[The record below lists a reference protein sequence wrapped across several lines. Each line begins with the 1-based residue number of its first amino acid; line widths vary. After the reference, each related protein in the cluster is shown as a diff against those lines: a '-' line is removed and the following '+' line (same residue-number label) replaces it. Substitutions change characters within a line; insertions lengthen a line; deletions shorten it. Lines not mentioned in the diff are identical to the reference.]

1 MLSFIEYYQIGKSE
15 GSLTF
20 FGIKLMNK
28 IKKLSL
34 GVILCVFSF
43 QVFAAEYVRV
53 TVAEITSSDR
63 KKIMR
68 AAKKTERIV
77 EKFIGRNLDIMI
89 SIDSPKKIIFSSRP
103 PSLDLLMKNTETINS
118 DPEFIKLQAYIKDNK
133 LWKNPR
139 TSTYLLTSDNTVIK

>member
-1 MLSFIEYYQIGKSE
+1 MLRFVGSYQMGKSE
-15 GSLTF
+15 GSLNF
-20 FGIKLMNK
+20 WGLKLMNK
-28 IKKLSL
+28 IKNLSL
-34 GVILCVFSF
+34 GVMLCVFSF
-43 QVFAAEYVRV
+43 QVLATEYVRV
-53 TVAEITSSDR
+53 TVAEITSSDG

-103 PSLDLLMKNTETINS
+103 PSLDLLMKNIETINS
-118 DPEFIKLQAYIKDNK
+118 DPEFMKLQAYIKENK